1 MPFNPISDTGQL
13 AAIQSLKRASELA
26 NTSIE
31 RLATGLR
38 VNSAKDDPVAISVS
52 SRLVAEIKGIENG
65 LLNIQQMQSA
75 LAISDQTNSNIE
87 NDLQSI
93 RELALQ
99 SANSTNSAYD
109 RSMLQIEVANLKAN
123 ADFLAQ
129 NAAYNKIKLT
139 DGTFSNKFVQLS
151 GLSNDQISV
160 SISSS
165 RTNTLGEYY
174 VLGTPHLKA
183 GVAGSTAASDVASQT
198 LVIQG
203 NSDSTINVASGSS
216 AKTLAASVNLSSTVT
231 GVVGISSTKIK
242 LDNLSNL
249 ASGKAIT
256 FKIGT
261 TSISNS
267 IVTSSDLSNLMVN
280 INAQTNSTA
289 VTAQLGSSNGE
300 LILSNSDGSDILI
313 DDFISTNTADST
325 VSLDVTAID
334 ARTGIE
340 VGSTVSISDTI
351 SGGSHQTTVDSVIAV
366 GQIELSSNK
375 SFSITGHDATATNLI
390 QNNTVNNAFIDGV
403 DVSTQVGANNTIKTI
418 DAAITTVNVIRTNIG
433 ANINRLAGVTN
444 QLTDVKVSK
453 TMGYNRL
460 QDADFAQ
467 ETLNLTKAQI
477 IQNSAAA
484 MLVQANSNAISMA
497 KALL

>member
-1 MPFNPISDTGQL
+1 MAFNPTSDIGQL
-13 AAIQSLKRASELA
+13 FAIQSLKRASELA
-26 NTSIE
+26 DTSIG

-38 VNSAKDDPVAISVS
+38 VVSAKDDPGAISVS

-87 NDLQSI
+87 KDLQSI

-99 SANSTNSAYD
+99 SANSTNSAHD

-123 ADFLAQ
+123 ADSLAQ
-129 NAAYNKIKLT
+129 NAAYNKIKLS
-139 DGTFSNKFVQLS
+139 DGTFSNKVVQLS

-165 RTNTLGEYY
+165 RTNSLGEYY
-174 VLGTPHLKA
+174 ILGTPHLKA
-183 GVAGSTAASDVASQT
+183 GVAGSAAVSDVASQT

-203 NSDSTINVASGSS
+203 NSDSTINVTSGSS
-216 AKTLAASVNLSSTVT
+216 AKTVAASINLSSATT
-231 GVVGISSTKIK
+231 GVVGISSTQIK

-280 INAQTNSTA
+280 INAQTTSTA

-325 VSLDVTAID
+325 VSLDVTSID
-334 ARTGIE
+334 ARTGSE
-340 VGSTVSISDTI
+340 VGSAVSISDTI
-351 SGGSHQTTVDSVIAV
+351 SGGLHQTTVDSVIAV

-375 SFSITGHDATATNLI
+375 SFSITGHDATATKLV
-390 QNNTVNNAFIDGV
+390 QNSTVNNAFIDGV

-418 DAAITTVNVIRTNIG
+418 DAAITTVNLIRANLG
-433 ANINRLAGVTN
+433 ANINRLASVTN

-453 TMGYNRL
+453 TIAYNRL
-460 QDADFAQ
+460 RDADFAQ
-467 ETLNLTKAQI
+467 ETLDLTKAQI

>member
-1 MPFNPISDTGQL
+1 MAFNPISDAGQL
-13 AAIQSLKRASELA
+13 AAVQSLKRASA
-26 NTSIE
+26 IATTSIE

-38 VNSAKDDPVAISVS
+38 VNSAKDDPGAISVS

-65 LLNIQQMQSA
+65 LLNIQQMQTA
-75 LAISDQTNSNIE
+75 LAISDQSNSSIE
-87 NDLQSI
+87 NDLQAI

-99 SANSTNSAYD
+99 SANSTNSAHD
-109 RSMLQIEVANLKAN
+109 RSMLQIVVANLKAN
-123 ADFLAQ
+123 ADSLAQ
-129 NAAYNKIKLT
+129 SAAYNEIKLM
-139 DGTFSNKFVQLS
+139 DGTFSNKVVQLS

-165 RTNTLGEYY
+165 RTNTFGEYY
-174 VLGTPHLKA
+174 LLGTPHLKA
-183 GVAGSTAASDVASQT
+183 GTAGSMAVSDVASQT
-198 LVIQG
+198 IVIQG
-203 NSDSTINVASGSS
+203 NANSTINVASGSS
-216 AKTLAASVNLSSTVT
+216 AKTLATSINLSSATT
-231 GVVGISSTKIK
+231 GVAGISSTQIK

-267 IVTSSDLSNLMVN
+267 IVTSSDLSNLMAN
-280 INAQTNSTA
+280 INAQTNNTA

-325 VSLDVTAID
+325 VSLDVTSID
-334 ARTGIE
+334 ARTGNE
-340 VGSTVSISDTI
+340 VGSAVSVSDTI

-375 SFSITGHDATATNLI
+375 SFSITGHDATATKLV

-418 DAAITTVNVIRTNIG
+418 DAAITTVNEIRANLG
-433 ANINRLAGVTN
+433 ADINRLASVAE
-444 QLTDVKVSK
+444 QLTNVKIPKIRAYS
-453 TMGYNRL
+453 
-460 QDADFAQ
+460 QIFDADLAE
-467 ETLNLTKAQI
+467 ETLKLTKAQI
-477 IQNSAAA
+477 IQDSAAA
-484 MLVQANSNAISMA
+484 MLAQANSNAIAMA